1 MAGNPTAAKRHRN
14 PSAVK
19 QHRQSLKHRER
30 NRGVRSKL
38 RTLIK
43 VVRTS
48 VDAKDKTKAQA
59 QLKEVNRA
67 LDKAV
72 TQGILKRNTASRKM
86 SRLAHSV
93 SLIAANS

>member
-1 MAGNPTAAKRHRN
+1 MAGNPSVAKQHRN
-14 PSAVK
+14 PSAIK
-19 QHRQSLKHRER
+19 QHRQNLKHRER

-43 VVRTS
+43 VVRTA
-48 VDAKDKTKAQA
+48 VDAKDREKASA

-72 TQGILKRNTASRKM
+72 TQGILKRNTASRKI
-86 SRLAHSV
+86 SRLARAV
-93 SLIAANS
+93 SLIAPSP